1 MWRGLPLALAF
12 HKEENLTRSRSST
25 WRTSWYTAGNYLFIL
40 PFLAFFLA
48 FTAIPIVTAFAMSL
62 RDWPI
67 LAKSHPFVGLKN
79 YQELWADRIWWQA
92 LRNTLYFAVLTATG
106 TTVFAFVMAHSV
118 NKPIKG
124 ANAYR
129 FIFYTPVVISV
140 AAMGIVMG
148 WTFSTQF
155 GIVNAVIGLF
165 GANPVNWLG
174 DKNLVIPTL
183 SVASIWWGFGAPMLI
198 YLAGLQNIPAQ
209 LYEAASIDGAT
220 RGQMTRRITLPL
232 MLPNFFFVL
241 VTQLI
246 GHLQVFGQ
254 SYLITGG
261 GPGRESYTS
270 VYYLY
275 QTAWRYYRMGYG
287 CAIAI
292 GLALVIMAIT
302 AIQFKAAG
310 DKTHIAY

>member
-1 MWRGLPLALAF
+1 MA
-12 HKEENLTRSRSST
+12 RSRSST
-25 WRTSWYTAGNYLFIL
+25 WRTPWYIAGNYVFIL

-67 LAKSHPFVGLKN
+67 LSKAHPFVGLKN
-79 YQELWADRIWWQA
+79 YRELVADKVWWQA
-92 LRNTLYFAVLTATG
+92 LRNTLYFAGLTAAG
-106 TTVFAFVMAHSV
+106 TTVFAFVMAQSV
-118 NKPIKG
+118 NKPLKG
-124 ANAYR
+124 KNVYR
-129 FIFYTPVVISV
+129 FIFYTPVVVSV

-165 GANPVNWLG
+165 GASPVNWLG
-174 DKNLVIPTL
+174 DKDLVIPTL
-183 SVASIWWGFGAPMLI
+183 SLASIWWGFGAPMLI
-198 YLAGLQNIPAQ
+198 YIASLQNIPIQ

-220 RGQMTRRITLPL
+220 RWQMTRRITLPL
-232 MLPNFFFVL
+232 MLPSFFFVL

-254 SYLITGG
+254 SYLITQG

-287 CAIAI
+287 SAIAI
-292 GLALVIMAIT
+292 GLALVIMLIT
-302 AIQFKAAG
+302 LIQFRVMG
-310 DKTHIAY
+310 DKSRIAY